1 MKMFNKEEFS
11 KILLRIQANYNN
23 QEDFAKYSGIGRTSI
38 SQYINCK
45 IEIPPKPH
53 LLEKIA
59 QVSKGITN
67 YNELLWI
74 CGYKQMIDEYSLLIN
89 GDLRYLDKLFEGRE
103 LENEVKIQELNKL
116 KEGLINYLNS
126 CNSQIEELQT
136 RDRHLVQDSIATLN
150 VEIKMTNEKINGL
163 EKMIRQLEKRD
174 GC

>member
-1 MKMFNKEEFS
+1 MKIFNKEEFS

-23 QEDFAKYSGIGRTSI
+23 QEDFAKYSGIGRTLI

-53 LLEKIA
+53 LLEK
-59 QVSKGITN
+59 
-67 YNELLWI
+67 
-74 CGYKQMIDEYSLLIN
+74 YSLLIN

-116 KEGLINYLNS
+116 KDGLINYLNS
-126 CNSQIEELQT
+126 CNAQIEELQT

-163 EKMIRQLEKRD
+163 EKMIRQLEESKK
-174 GC
+174 

>member
-1 MKMFNKEEFS
+1 MFNKEEFS
-11 KILLRIQANYNN
+11 KILLNIQANYNN

-59 QVSKGITN
+59 QASKGLTN

-74 CGYKQMIDEYSLLIN
+74 CGYKQMIDEYSLLVN
-89 GDLRYLDKLFEGRE
+89 GDLKYLDKLFEGKE
-103 LENEVKIQELNKL
+103 LNNDEKIQELNKL
-116 KEGLINYLNS
+116 KAGLVNYLNS
-126 CNSQIEELQT
+126 CNNQIEELKT
-136 RDRHLVQDSIATLN
+136 RDKFLVQDSIATLN

-163 EKMIRQLEKRD
+163 QKMIDQLEEKSKN
-174 GC
+174 

>member
-1 MKMFNKEEFS
+1 MFNKEEFS
-11 KILLRIQANYNN
+11 RILLKIQANYNN

-53 LLEKIA
+53 LLEKLA
-59 QVSKGITN
+59 DASKGITN
-67 YNELLWI
+67 YNELLWV

-103 LENEVKIQELNKL
+103 LSVEEKILELNKL
-116 KEGLINYLNS
+116 KDGLKLYLDS

-136 RDRHLVQDSIATLN
+136 RDNHLVQDSIATLN

-163 EKMIRQLEKRD
+163 EKMIRQLEESIKN
-174 GC
+174 

>member
-1 MKMFNKEEFS
+1 MFNKEEFS

-59 QVSKGITN
+59 QASHGVTN
-67 YNELLWI
+67 YNELLWV

-89 GDLRYLDKLFEGRE
+89 GDLRYLDKLFEDRE

-150 VEIKMTNEKINGL
+150 VEIKMTNEKIMGL
-163 EKMIRQLEKRD
+163 QKMISQLEEN
-174 GC
+174 

>member
-1 MKMFNKEEFS
+1 MFNKEEFS
-11 KILLRIQANYNN
+11 KILLNIQANYNN

-59 QVSKGITN
+59 QASKGLTN

-74 CGYKQMIDEYSLLIN
+74 CGYKQMIDEYSLLVN
-89 GDLRYLDKLFEGRE
+89 GDLKYLDKLFEGKE
-103 LENEVKIQELNKL
+103 LNNDEKIQELNKL
-116 KEGLINYLNS
+116 KVGLVNYLNS
-126 CNSQIEELQT
+126 CNNQIEELKT
-136 RDRHLVQDSIATLN
+136 RDKFLVQDSIATLN

-163 EKMIRQLEKRD
+163 QKMIDQLEEKLKN
-174 GC
+174 

>member
-1 MKMFNKEEFS
+1 MFNKEEFS
-11 KILLRIQANYNN
+11 KILLNIQANYNN

-59 QVSKGITN
+59 QASKGLTN

-74 CGYKQMIDEYSLLIN
+74 CGYKQMIDEYSLLVN
-89 GDLRYLDKLFEGRE
+89 GDLRYLDKLFEGKE
-103 LENEVKIQELNKL
+103 LNNDEKIQELNKL
-116 KEGLINYLNS
+116 KDGLVNYLNS
-126 CNSQIEELQT
+126 CNNQIEELKA
-136 RDRHLVQDSIATLN
+136 RDKFLVQDSIATLN

-163 EKMIRQLEKRD
+163 ERMIKQLEKSKN
-174 GC
+174 

>member
-1 MKMFNKEEFS
+1 MFNKEEFS
-11 KILLRIQANYNN
+11 RILLKIQANYNN

-53 LLEKIA
+53 LLEKLA
-59 QVSKGITN
+59 DASKGITN
-67 YNELLWI
+67 YNELLWV

-103 LENEVKIQELNKL
+103 LSVEEKILELNKL
-116 KEGLINYLNS
+116 KDGLKLYLDS

-136 RDRHLVQDSIATLN
+136 RDNHLVQDSIATLN

-163 EKMIRQLEKRD
+163 EKMIKKLGDKK
-174 GC
+174 